1 MMKTFT
7 PVSTATE
14 FSSRSP
20 GKRLFIAASVLA
32 FTACGG
38 VGIDDAA
45 SQDDQVGTSAADPDS
60 VAALQQPF
68 LGSDSCRTVDIRVL
82 NSLSYPIT
90 VRSLEYYNAS
100 EGRWQSEDLA
110 NRVVSPGAME
120 FWTPN
125 FEHAEND
132 WIYSFNVTY
141 DHGSQNG
148 DVYHVNTPDQ
158 TCIPGRV
165 FLLEFQ

>member
-1 MMKTFT
+1 MNTFIPT
-7 PVSTATE
+7 IGASDSAINGFRPQFLIAIGLLAVS
-14 FSSRSP
+14 
-20 GKRLFIAASVLA
+20 
-32 FTACGG
+32 ACGG
-38 VGIDDAA
+38 VGVEEADLAA
-45 SQDDQVGTSAADPDS
+45 EADP
-60 VAALQQPF
+60 AATAEQPL
-68 LGSDSCRTVDIRVL
+68 LGSDACKNVDIRVL

-110 NRVVSPGAME
+110 NKVVSPGALE

-125 FEHAEND
+125 FEYSEND

-141 DHGSQNG
+141 DHPGHNG
-148 DVYHVNTPDQ
+148 HVYHVNTPDQ

-165 FLLEFQ
+165 FLLEIQ